1 MRGGSLLLPTVP
13 LEVRDF
19 PGKGRGL
26 VAVDDIPAGTLIST
40 APVLLLDPGDRARA
54 SHTRVRDYYFWWED
68 APADAQEG
76 EGPGAEGAWSA
87 AVALGPISVCNHA
100 RPANARFEIRRAE
113 RCIDL
118 YAAIDIRAGSEITI
132 DYDCEIWFPANAAD
146 DVGKASG

>member
-1 MRGGSLLLPTVP
+1 MRGGSLLLPTLP
-13 LEVRDF
+13 LEVRDL

-40 APVLLLDPGDRARA
+40 APVLLLPPDDRERV

-68 APADAQEG
+68 APAETQA
-76 EGPGAEGAWSA
+76 GPESDGAWSA

-118 YAAIDIRAGSEITI
+118 YAATDIRAGAEITI
-132 DYDCEIWFPANAAD
+132 DYDCEIWFPADAIHDA
-146 DVGKASG
+146 GKAGE